1 MSEPEDFDIF
11 DPDTFVT
18 TSALAGKIGTII
30 DARAQKGY
38 AEGQYPDA
46 TTFRATVVSE
56 ELARP
61 RTGYYSCGAAEPAA
75 VVDGKKVQAQ
85 FGPFLVGGAI
95 DKQST
100 IADFLANLRAS
111 GFDMNLLKTKGF
123 YALAGAKF
131 VWKVVERRAG
141 GKSTKG
147 YDMPA
152 EFLGFVDLTEL
163 AALSSKG
170 TDDQAQAIEE
180 TTSAPAQSQEELAQL
195 VSNALVE
202 AVTEAGGELARGQVT
217 IKVGQKLGTVN
228 QAAKAAAFTMLLN
241 EKFLASVP
249 GIVADKKTVKL
260 AQA

>member
-1 MSEPEDFDIF
+1 VSEPEDFDIF

-18 TSALAGKIGTII
+18 TSALAGKIGVVI

-38 AEGQYPDA
+38 ADGKYPDA

-61 RTGYYSCGAAEPAA
+61 RTGYYSCGGAEPAA
-75 VVDGKKVQAQ
+75 IVDGKKVPAQ

-163 AALSSKG
+163 AALASKDTDSS
-170 TDDQAQAIEE
+170 Q
-180 TTSAPAQSQEELAQL
+180 TTEAPAVPAQSQEELAQL

-217 IKVGQKLGTVN
+217 IKVGQKLGAVN